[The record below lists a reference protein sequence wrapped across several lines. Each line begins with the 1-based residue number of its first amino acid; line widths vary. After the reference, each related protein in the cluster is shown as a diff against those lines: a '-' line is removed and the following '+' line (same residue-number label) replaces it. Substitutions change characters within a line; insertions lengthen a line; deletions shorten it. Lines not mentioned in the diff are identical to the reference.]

1 MAISLRDFLTFPFN
15 SGRGIRM
22 NQIDGAQLHF
32 VSSSWDD
39 AADPTHLILSPF
51 LDNVPE
57 QALFFFRLPGTIP
70 RKARQLTARIGVT
83 NIERPLVGI
92 DGSAIPTRLLAPNY
106 LYGTLMDSAAA
117 RLIEPLFP
125 RPQDFNIVVARVY
138 APYATIDSDLTAG
151 TRYATRDV
159 VSPPYATGETP
170 DAGFLVGP
178 THNFIVFGVPVDA
191 PDIADVQPLDH
202 TIHPSGSVQEYTAV
216 RASAV
221 TTEIDGVPHKWWS
234 GGPWIE
240 DRTFRVT
247 FEAYS

>member
-32 VSSSWDD
+32 VTSSWDD

-51 LDNVPE
+51 LENVPE
-57 QALFFFRLPGTIP
+57 QALFFFRLPGVIP
-70 RKARQLTARIGVT
+70 RKARALTARIGAT

-125 RPQDFNIVVARVY
+125 RPQDFTLVCVPSYDDRVMTQ
-138 APYATIDSDLTAG
+138 AEADAVG
-151 TRYATRDV
+151 TD
-159 VSPPYATGETP
+159 
-170 DAGFLVGP
+170 GP
-178 THNFIVFGVPVDA
+178 TASQTAVVPWPEYNFPTNTDIEFFLGVPLDA
-191 PDIADVQPLDH
+191 PDISGLRYGRSLGASVFGAPFPYPDGDV
-202 TIHPSGSVQEYTAV
+202 
-216 RASAV
+216 V
-221 TTEIDGVPHKWWS
+221 TYGGEPMKWWRNRQRRQRTND
-234 GGPWIE
+234 GWNFYIE
-240 DRTFRVT
+240 FAPYT
-247 FEAYS
+247 